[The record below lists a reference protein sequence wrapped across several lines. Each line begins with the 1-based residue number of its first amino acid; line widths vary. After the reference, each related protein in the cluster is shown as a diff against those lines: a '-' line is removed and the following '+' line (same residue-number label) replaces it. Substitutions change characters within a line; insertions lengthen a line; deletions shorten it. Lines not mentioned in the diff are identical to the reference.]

1 MEPADAVSL
10 VILYTGAFLTPLIAG
25 RLHLPAAVG
34 EILFGVAV
42 GSAGLGWVHP
52 TDFTEFLSRLGFL
65 FLMFLVGME
74 IDFNRIERGG
84 RGRLALAALVAA
96 FTLGTAA
103 LVAWQ
108 LGYSLFLAI
117 ILGAMSV
124 GIVLVAVVE
133 AGVSQTRFGQMV
145 LLVGSIGEVLTLVS
159 LTAFNLVYRFG
170 IGQKLVEEIVKALLI
185 LPVAYAV
192 LSVLRLSVWWFPHNF
207 RRWVHIDDPSEIGV
221 RAGFGLMLSLAA
233 LAGWVGLE
241 PIMGAFLAGTL
252 FSFVFRGK
260 GVLETKLSAVGQGF
274 FVPLFF
280 ISVGLSLDLGALGD
294 VDTVARALMFLA
306 AASLLAKLL
315 PSFLLMFVGF
325 RVREVTAAAF
335 LLATP
340 LTLLVAA
347 ASIGE
352 QLGILDAGMSS
363 TVVLF
368 SILSGV
374 AFPTTFKLLA
384 SRFSPPPADLGP
396 SLAPLNGRGQTS

>member
-1 MEPADAVSL
+1 
-10 VILYTGAFLTPLIAG
+10 
-25 RLHLPAAVG
+25 
-34 EILFGVAV
+34 
-42 GSAGLGWVHP
+42 
-52 TDFTEFLSRLGFL
+52 
-65 FLMFLVGME
+65 
-74 IDFNRIERGG
+74 
-84 RGRLALAALVAA
+84 
-96 FTLGTAA
+96 
-103 LVAWQ
+103 
-108 LGYSLFLAI
+108 
-117 ILGAMSV
+117 
-124 GIVLVAVVE
+124 
-133 AGVSQTRFGQMV
+133 
-145 LLVGSIGEVLTLVS
+145 
-159 LTAFNLVYRFG
+159 
-170 IGQKLVEEIVKALLI
+170 
-185 LPVAYAV
+185 
-192 LSVLRLSVWWFPHNF
+192 
-207 RRWVHIDDPSEIGV
+207 VHIDDPSEIGV

-374 AFPTTFKLLA
+374 AFPTTCKLLA
-384 SRFSPPPADLGP
+384 SRFPSRPADVGP